1 MCEFCDSSPGYEKR
15 KDNHDVLTY
24 DPVENRRKHRHSL
37 SEPKIVR
44 CGSHWVG
51 KCPSEMP
58 GRLAHNL
65 LNSGIR
71 EYRLGELDHPY
82 SIWNVHEGI
91 VYRARRNNTGDAW
104 HGYPACQATDKATSS
119 ILKELRQRAKNQG
132 FGTAQFNRWWL
143 QNLSRGK

>member
-1 MCEFCDSSPGYEKR
+1 ML
-15 KDNHDVLTY
+15 LT
-24 DPVENRRKHRHSL
+24 
-37 SEPKIVR
+37 
-44 CGSHWVG
+44 SHWTG
-51 KCPSEMP
+51 KYPSEMP
-58 GRLAHNL
+58 RRQAHNL

-91 VYRARRNNTGDAW
+91 VYRACRNNTRDAW
-104 HGYPACQATDKATSS
+104 HGYPACQAIDKATSS